1 MKRSIGVWQFCG
13 FAATSLGGTV
23 LHFLYDWLG
32 EAVWIAPFSG
42 VNESTWEHMKLAFFP
57 MVAFA
62 LFQRIWYKRVA
73 GYWKIK
79 TIAILLALFLVPA
92 LFYTV
97 KGVAGKVPD
106 WVNIVEFFV
115 TLLLAYGW
123 EYLHFT
129 KPTKPAKNWIYLSVL
144 AVIALSFALFT
155 FFPPKWAI
163 FVDPVTL
170 GRGIV

>member
-1 MKRSIGVWQFCG
+1 
-13 FAATSLGGTV
+13 
-23 LHFLYDWLG
+23 
-32 EAVWIAPFSG
+32 
-42 VNESTWEHMKLAFFP
+42 
-57 MVAFA
+57 
-62 LFQRIWYKRVA
+62 
-73 GYWKIK
+73 
-79 TIAILLALFLVPA
+79 
-92 LFYTV
+92 
-97 KGVAGKVPD
+97 VPD

-115 TLLLAYGW
+115 VLLAAYGW